1 MPERLLTKPHQ
12 FLNADEVRRL
22 VAACTEPTRTIVLL
36 AIMTGLRIGEILA
49 LRWKRI
55 DFVRETLVVAE
66 TCYRGRFGAPKT
78 RASKREVPL
87 SSDVVEALKTP
98 FLYFGKS
105 QPRSFGIRHSQR
117 WSFSFEQFAEQGISF
132 GVQARW
138 APEIELAFTSPHSW
152 DSSGNTAKACPSPT
166 WAFRLGN
173 NS

>member
-1 MPERLLTKPHQ
+1 MPR
-12 FLNADEVRRL
+12 V
-22 VAACTEPTRTIVLL
+22 PTRTIVLL
-36 AIMTGLRIGEILA
+36 AIMTGLRTGEIPVLW
-49 LRWKRI
+49 WKRI
-55 DFVRETLVVAE
+55 DFIKETLVVSE
-66 TCYRGRFGAPKT
+66 TCYLGRFGTPKT

-87 SSDVVEALKTP
+87 SSDVVEALKTH
-98 FLYFGKS
+98 FSIFGKS

-117 WSFSFEQFAEQGISF
+117 WSLSFEQFAEQGMSF

-152 DSSGNTAKACPSPT
+152 DSSGNTVKGSPSPT